1 MTLTRSAVAQLLEQ
15 HGLAPSRALGQ
26 NFVVDP
32 NTVRRIA
39 RLAGIGPT
47 NHVIEIGAGLG
58 SLTLALRETGA
69 AVTAIEI
76 DRGLLP
82 LLRAQVEP
90 AGVRVVEGD
99 ALRLDWTQLLAGRT
113 DWVLVANLPYNVATP
128 LVATL
133 LDEVPAIARM
143 LVMVQA
149 EVGAR
154 FAALPRT
161 KAYGAVSVKVAYWA
175 TASVVGQVPPSVF
188 LPRPNVDSAL
198 VHIVRRPQP
207 AVDPALVTAPE
218 LFALVKAGFGK
229 RRKMLRSALGD
240 RVTPEQF
247 AAAAVEPTCRAEELD
262 IDAWGRL
269 AIAVLGRAG

>member
-1 MTLTRSAVAQLLEQ
+1 
-15 HGLAPSRALGQ
+15 
-26 NFVVDP
+26 
-32 NTVRRIA
+32 
-39 RLAGIGPT
+39 
-47 NHVIEIGAGLG
+47 
-58 SLTLALRETGA
+58 LALRETGA
-69 AVTAIEI
+69 SVTAIEV
-76 DRGLLP
+76 DRGLVP
-82 LLRAQVEP
+82 ILRSQVEP
-90 AGVRVVEGD
+90 AGVRVIEAD
-99 ALRLDWTQLLAGRT
+99 ALRLDWGELLAGRD

-154 FAALPRT
+154 FAAKPRS

-198 VHIVRRPQP
+198 VAIQRRPQP
-207 AVDPALVTAPE
+207 AVDPSLVPPKE
-218 LFALVKAGFGK
+218 LFELVRAGFGK
-229 RRKMLRSALGD
+229 RRKMLRSALAE
-240 RVTPEQF
+240 RVTPAQY
-247 AAAAVEPTCRAEELD
+247 AAADVAPTCRAEELD

-269 AIAVLGRAG
+269 ALAVRGSRP